1 MRIGQDGGDPLKKPR
16 CRINR
21 LEDLCI
27 DWPVKCYNGAY
38 DSDTSRVFLNR
49 SIALADIRDVYPKAR
64 LVHFPMEDEYVVS
77 VVDNGVLTLSPY
89 CVDPGVA
96 LWMALEKVFELNGPP
111 RAAADAAQMGA

>member
-1 MRIGQDGGDPLKKPR
+1 
-16 CRINR
+16 
-21 LEDLCI
+21 
-27 DWPVKCYNGAY
+27 
-38 DSDTSRVFLNR
+38 
-49 SIALADIRDVYPKAR
+49 
-64 LVHFPMEDEYVVS
+64 MEDEYVVS